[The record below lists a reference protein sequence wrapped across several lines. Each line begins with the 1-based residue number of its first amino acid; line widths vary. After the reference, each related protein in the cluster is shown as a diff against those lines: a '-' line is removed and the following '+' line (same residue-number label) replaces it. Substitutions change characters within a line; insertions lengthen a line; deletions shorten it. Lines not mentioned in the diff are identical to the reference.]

1 MTKLHFNYKD
11 IFRALRL
18 GFSAKK
24 IWMSS
29 VGLLF
34 TFAGYAIITYLAYLA
49 AGVDILSVWQMYRL
63 LPFPSPLD
71 YAFPWYA
78 WVIYGIAIAYALVAF
93 LITGTAVSKVAYEQ
107 LRGDEF
113 FEAKEAFRFAFKNAA
128 AVVTSPLLVLAFV
141 ALIVVL
147 GLVLSAIGA
156 IPVVG
161 EILIALFAIFA
172 FIAALFI
179 VYLLVVF
186 CFAIAMGPGVVGT
199 TRSDTFDS
207 LFEVFSCVNEQPAR
221 LTWYTA
227 IVAFLSWVGCSLMS
241 AAASCAGRIAAA
253 VLGVFMGDKLAD
265 VIYNASFYYKI
276 SLPDWWPAA
285 LHQLFVTKMNLLG
298 LSQAYMPG
306 DYISI
311 SWANDI
317 ASLFLGVTF
326 YAVTLIVVGYGCSV
340 WFSGMTLNFAVLAQ
354 KKDEKNILE
363 IPEDEEELIEPV
375 PNEALKDLKPKPAEP
390 EKKD

>member
-128 AVVTSPLLVLAFV
+128 AVVTSPLLDPRVRRADSRAGARAQRHRRDTGGRRNPHRALRHLRVHRGAVHRVPARRVL
-141 ALIVVL
+141 LRL
-147 GLVLSAIGA
+147 
-156 IPVVG
+156 
-161 EILIALFAIFA
+161 
-172 FIAALFI
+172 
-179 VYLLVVF
+179 
-186 CFAIAMGPGVVGT
+186 AMGPGVVGT

-241 AAASCAGRIAAA
+241 AAASLRGPHRRRRPRRVHGRQT
-253 VLGVFMGDKLAD
+253 GRRH
-265 VIYNASFYYKI
+265 
-276 SLPDWWPAA
+276 LPTRPS
-285 LHQLFVTKMNLLG
+285 TTRSPCRTG
-298 LSQAYMPG
+298 GRRPCTS
-306 DYISI
+306 
-311 SWANDI
+311 
-317 ASLFLGVTF
+317 
-326 YAVTLIVVGYGCSV
+326 CS
-340 WFSGMTLNFAVLAQ
+340 S
-354 KKDEKNILE
+354 
-363 IPEDEEELIEPV
+363 PR
-375 PNEALKDLKPKPAEP
+375 
-390 EKKD
+390 

>member
-34 TFAGYAIITYLAYLA
+34 MFAGYGIITYLAYLT
-49 AGVDILSVWQMYRL
+49 AGVDMLSVWQMYRL

-71 YAFPWYA
+71 YAFPWYS
-78 WVIYGIAIAYALVAF
+78 WVIYGVAVVWALVAF
-93 LITGTAVSKVAYEQ
+93 LVTGTAVSKVAYEQ

-113 FEAKEAFRFAFKNAA
+113 FEAKEAFRFAFKNGGAI
-128 AVVTSPLLVLAFV
+128 VTSPLLVLAFI
-141 ALIVVL
+141 ALIVIM
-147 GLVLSAIGA
+147 GLILSLIGA

-161 EILIALFAIFA
+161 EILVALFAIVA

-186 CFAIAMGPGVVGT
+186 CFAIAMGPGVIGT
-199 TRSDTFDS
+199 TRSDTFDT

-221 LTWYTA
+221 LAWYTA
-227 IVAFLSWVGCSLMS
+227 IVAFLAWVGSSLMA
-241 AAASCAGRIAAA
+241 AAASCAGRIATVVAGA
-253 VLGVFMGDKLAD
+253 FMGNKLTDAM
-265 VIYNASFYYKI
+265 YNAAFYYRI
-276 SLPDWWPAA
+276 SLPEWWPGF
-285 LHQLFVTKMNLLG
+285 LHQLFAARMNLLG
-298 LSQAYMPG
+298 LPQAYLPS

-311 SWANDI
+311 SWPNDI
-317 ASLFLGVTF
+317 AALFIGLTF
-326 YAVTLIVVGYGCSV
+326 YAVTLIVVGYGYSV